1 MALQAAGLGV
11 LAVPGFIVFG
21 SQGLTIDNHGG
32 YINLVGGLKH
42 FLFFHSVG
50 SVIIPTGVCTPPTVA
65 GRLECHGHSHRPPLG
80 RRLVSPNSVGDI
92 TYKHLGTFFW
102 GL

>member
-32 YINLVGGLKH
+32 YINLVGGLEH
-42 FLFFHSVG
+42 FLFFHIFPYIGNVM
-50 SVIIPTGVCTPPTVA
+50 IQTNT
-65 GRLECHGHSHRPPLG
+65 
-80 RRLVSPNSVGDI
+80 
-92 TYKHLGTFFW
+92 
-102 GL
+102 